1 MGVPLNDRFE
11 LGVEAAAL
19 ILSELSLEP
28 SFTRSGNGTHSTFAN
43 LARNGLRLAIKLRNA
58 PVTVSPHHDQFNN
71 FAMDVKLPND
81 FQGNNLK
88 NLEEAIAAGGTGW
101 PAVESLLAKFNGDFT
116 FKSRLY
122 GTSSLFLFTVWIE
135 LLPSLILGTGENTF
149 LSLKLQENLKVVR
162 KGADGSI
169 MPATSDD
176 IVRGMEVDLALSPLL
191 WISEPEDGNA
201 TVGVSYKVSKI
212 LITESSTPPVAPEDI
227 EIDL

>member
-1 MGVPLNDRFE
+1 MFVAVPH
-11 LGVEAAAL
+11 LGEA
-19 ILSELSLEP
+19 
-28 SFTRSGNGTHSTFAN
+28 
-43 LARNGLRLAIKLRNA
+43 
-58 PVTVSPHHDQFNN
+58 
-71 FAMDVKLPND
+71 
-81 FQGNNLK
+81 
-88 NLEEAIAAGGTGW
+88 
-101 PAVESLLAKFNGDFT
+101 LLAKFNGDFT